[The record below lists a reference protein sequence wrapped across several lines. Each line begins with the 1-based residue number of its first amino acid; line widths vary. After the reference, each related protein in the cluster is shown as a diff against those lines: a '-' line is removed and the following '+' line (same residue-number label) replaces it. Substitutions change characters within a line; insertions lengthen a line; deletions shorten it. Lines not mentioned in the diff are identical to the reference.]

1 MPAMKIYE
9 LPSRV
14 VNDHV
19 VVLDA
24 SALVILGHLAEGV
37 QEQTITKLHDVGLVD
52 ASNFLRFK
60 HLN

>member
-1 MPAMKIYE
+1 MPVMKIYE

-24 SALVILGHLAEGV
+24 SALVILGHLAESV
-37 QEQTITKLHDVGLVD
+37 QEQTITELHDVGLVD
-52 ASNFLRFK
+52 TSDFL
-60 HLN
+60 HVTLW

>member
-1 MPAMKIYE
+1 MY
-9 LPSRV
+9 SRI

-37 QEQTITKLHDVGLVD
+37 QEQTITELHDVGLVD
-52 ASNFLRFK
+52 ASDFLLR
-60 HLN
+60 